1 MMFEFEIAMHK
12 INGTLDSFISSL
24 MEKTSKCAHPWAHP
38 TGTGLTHVDIQEGD
52 PNLGKS

>member
-1 MMFEFEIAMHK
+1 MTFKFEIAIHK

-38 TGTGLTHVDIQEGD
+38 MGTGLTHVDIQEGD
-52 PNLGKS
+52 PDLEED